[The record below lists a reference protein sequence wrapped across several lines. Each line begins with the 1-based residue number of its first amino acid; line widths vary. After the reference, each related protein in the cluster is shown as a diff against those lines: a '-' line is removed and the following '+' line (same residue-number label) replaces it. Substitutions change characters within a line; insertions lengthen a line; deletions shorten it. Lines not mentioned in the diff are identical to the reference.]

1 MKDPVKIL
9 PYIHE
14 DSPIKREAWDTCNV
28 RLAALMPQTDMDHL
42 IRYYSSLDLFLNA
55 TRYRSLV
62 EGETTAS
69 IPEARIVIED
79 AEAAQKAISNYKS
92 ASNRYCSALIVEF
105 PLANRS
111 CCGLGFGEGD

>member
-1 MKDPVKIL
+1 
-9 PYIHE
+9 
-14 DSPIKREAWDTCNV
+14 
-28 RLAALMPQTDMDHL
+28 MPQTDMDHL

-92 ASNRYCSALIVEF
+92 RLKQVLLCLNCGVSA
-105 PLANRS
+105 R
-111 CCGLGFGEGD
+111 